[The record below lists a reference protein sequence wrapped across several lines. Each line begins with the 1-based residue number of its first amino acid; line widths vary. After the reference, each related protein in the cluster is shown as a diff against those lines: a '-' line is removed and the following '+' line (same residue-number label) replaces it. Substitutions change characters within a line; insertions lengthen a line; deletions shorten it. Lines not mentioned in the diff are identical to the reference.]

1 MLPYLLWHAMRPSL
15 STPIKLVAM
24 VALLLAV
31 EYSFNVF
38 PSTDLSA
45 GILQGAHVVTLL
57 LLWAAPVPLLY
68 NKNENEEKNE

>member
-1 MLPYLLWHAMRPSL
+1 MLPYLLWHAIRPSL
-15 STPIKLVAM
+15 SSPIKLVAL

-38 PSTDLSA
+38 PSTDLSS

-68 NKNENEEKNE
+68 SKNEEKNE

>member
-15 STPIKLVAM
+15 SSPIKLVAL

-38 PSTDLSA
+38 PSTDLSS
-45 GILQGAHVVTLL
+45 GILQGTHVVTLL

-68 NKNENEEKNE
+68 NKNEEKNE